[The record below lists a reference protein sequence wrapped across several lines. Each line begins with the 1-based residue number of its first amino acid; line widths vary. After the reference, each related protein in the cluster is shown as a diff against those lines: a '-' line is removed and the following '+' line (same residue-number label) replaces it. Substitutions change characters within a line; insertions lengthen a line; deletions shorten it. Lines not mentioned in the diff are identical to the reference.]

1 MKHESNKLITHPMI
15 QSAKFFLFFVPFSL
29 FLMSSCHES
38 SLKIVTVTVTSSEGQ
53 SYRLE
58 NVEVASTTTE
68 HEKGLMHRKSLD
80 SDSGMLFIY
89 PKERVG
95 SFWMK
100 NTVIPLAIAFIDDQ
114 GKIIE
119 ILHGKPLDVTLLTP
133 SHPYLT
139 VLEVNEG
146 WFSNRNISVGAKVS
160 WK

>member
-1 MKHESNKLITHPMI
+1 MI
-15 QSAKFFLFFVPFSL
+15 QKSKTFLLFLLFLLFFLT
-29 FLMSSCHES
+29 SCHAS
-38 SLKIVTVTVTSSEGQ
+38 SLEIVKVTIISSEGQ
-53 SYRLE
+53 TYRLE
-58 NVEVASTTTE
+58 KVEVANTTDK

-89 PKERVG
+89 PKDRLG

-100 NTVIPLAIAFIDDQ
+100 NTLVPLAIAFIDAH
-114 GKIIE
+114 GTIIQ
-119 ILHGKPLDVTLLTP
+119 ILHGEPLDVTLLTP

>member
-1 MKHESNKLITHPMI
+1 
-15 QSAKFFLFFVPFSL
+15 
-29 FLMSSCHES
+29 MSKSVIIDAVRS
-38 SLKIVTVTVTSSEGQ
+38 PIGLKNGNLVGIRPDDLAAQVV
-53 SYRLE
+53 
-58 NVEVASTTTE
+58 
-68 HEKGLMHRKSLD
+68 KGLMHRKSLD

-89 PKERVG
+89 PKERLG

-100 NTVIPLAIAFIDDQ
+100 NTLVPLAIAFIDDR
-114 GKIIE
+114 GTIIE

>member
-1 MKHESNKLITHPMI
+1 MI
-15 QSAKFFLFFVPFSL
+15 QPAKFFLFFLPFL
-29 FLMSSCHES
+29 FFLLSSCHAN

-53 SYRLE
+53 VYRLE
-58 NVEVASTTTE
+58 SVEVASTTTE

-80 SDSGMLFIY
+80 SDAGMLFIY
-89 PKERVG
+89 PKERLG

-100 NTVIPLAIAFIDDQ
+100 NTLIPLAIAFIDDR
-114 GKIIE
+114 GTIIE
-119 ILHGKPLDVTLLTP
+119 ILHGEPLDVTLLTP